1 MDKPVSLLTPA
12 MNGLARGIDDAV
24 RRRPKG
30 KAVDGVVGLLQA
42 LILDRN
48 LLHPSQMEP
57 DPDHY
62 RQHVLHIAD
71 DGLFSIV
78 ALVWLPHQETPV
90 HDHVSW
96 CVVGVHQGAEIET
109 NYRRDDD
116 GELVENGYSFHPA
129 GTVVGLMPPVDIHKV
144 SNGCS
149 DVAISLHVYGA
160 DISRSGTS
168 IKRRYSPGA
177 EPAIEFHI

>member
-1 MDKPVSLLTPA
+1 MDKLSALTPA
-12 MNGLARGIDDAV
+12 MHDLARSIDDAL
-24 RRRPKG
+24 RGRPG
-30 KAVDGVVGLLQA
+30 GQAVDEVVGLLQG
-42 LILDRN
+42 LILDRD

-62 RQHVLHIAD
+62 RQHVLHVAE

-90 HDHVSW
+90 HDHLSW
-96 CVVGVHQGAEIET
+96 CVVGVHQGAEVET
-109 NYRRDDD
+109 CYRRDES

-129 GTVVGLMPPVDIHKV
+129 GTVVGLIPPIDIHKV
-144 SNGCS
+144 SNGCR
-149 DVAISLHVYGA
+149 DVAISLHIYGT
-160 DISRSGTS
+160 DISRCGTS